1 MIALSLSDIQ
11 LIQKIAQEAGQ
22 AIMQVYE
29 QPTANWQ
36 LEQKADDSPLTLA
49 DQRSNAIICQ
59 ALACHWPE
67 IPIISEEEEIAPY
80 EERKNYRYCWLIDPL
95 DGTREFVNRN
105 GEFAIN
111 IALVERGEVIFGL
124 LYAPLTQSL
133 YWAQKG
139 AGAFVVEEGKN
150 KRIWANTFSFE
161 QEGLRVLG
169 SRSHLRP
176 ATAAY
181 IQSLNQPQFMAKG
194 SALKFMAL
202 AQGQADIYPR
212 LGPTMEWDTAAP
224 QIILEEAG
232 GQILDWESRKP
243 LRYNKA
249 DLHNPHFMA
258 QGKEEQ

>member
-1 MIALSLSDIQ
+1 MWLNPSDIQ
-11 LIQKIAQEAGQ
+11 LIQEIAREAGQ
-22 AIMQVYE
+22 AIMNVYE

-67 IPIISEEEEIAPY
+67 IPIISEEEERAPY
-80 EERKNYRYCWLIDPL
+80 EERKNYRYCWLVDPL

-111 IALVERGEVIFGL
+111 IALIEHNQPVFGL
-124 LYAPLTQSL
+124 LYAPVNQVL

-139 AGAFVVEEGKN
+139 EGAFVVEEKVN
-150 KRIWANTFSFE
+150 RRIWASSFSFK

-169 SRSHLRP
+169 SRSHLRA
-176 ATAAY
+176 ATQAY
-181 IQSLNQPQFMAKG
+181 IDSLKKVQFVARG

-202 AQGQADIYPR
+202 AEGQADIYPR

-232 GQILDWESRKP
+232 GQILDWNSRKT

-249 DLHNPHFMA
+249 DLYNPHFIA
-258 QGKEEQ
+258 QGKLI

>member
-1 MIALSLSDIQ
+1 MWLNPSDIQ
-11 LIQKIAQEAGQ
+11 LIQEIAQEAGQ
-22 AIMQVYE
+22 AIMNVYE
-29 QPTANWQ
+29 QPTTNWQ

-59 ALACHWPE
+59 ALTCHWPE
-67 IPIISEEEEIAPY
+67 IPIISEEEEKVPY
-80 EERKNYRYCWLIDPL
+80 EERKKYRYCWLIDPL

-105 GEFAIN
+105 AEFAIN
-111 IALVERGEVIFGL
+111 IALIEQDKPVFGL
-124 LYAPLTQSL
+124 LYAPVSQTL

-139 AGAFVVEEGKN
+139 EGAFVVEEKEN
-150 KRIWANTFSFE
+150 RPIWANTFSFE

-169 SRSHLRP
+169 SRSHLRA
-176 ATAAY
+176 ATQAY
-181 IQSLNQPQFMAKG
+181 INTLKKAQFVAKG

-232 GQILDWESRKP
+232 GQILDWNSRKP

-258 QGKEEQ
+258 QGKLI